1 MAKKTA
7 SIFSTLQKTA
17 ENAAAV
23 NSELVRSL
31 PVEALEGNLQYQFN
45 VEELQD
51 VLLVDW
57 RAVDSENGKSYVY
70 VLEDDMVQK
79 RYVAPGLNNREKV
92 WILDGLHEGQT
103 VIAD

>member
-1 MAKKTA
+1 M
-7 SIFSTLQKTA
+7 
-17 ENAAAV
+17 
-23 NSELVRSL
+23 
-31 PVEALEGNLQYQFN
+31 
-45 VEELQD
+45 
-51 VLLVDW
+51 LLVDW